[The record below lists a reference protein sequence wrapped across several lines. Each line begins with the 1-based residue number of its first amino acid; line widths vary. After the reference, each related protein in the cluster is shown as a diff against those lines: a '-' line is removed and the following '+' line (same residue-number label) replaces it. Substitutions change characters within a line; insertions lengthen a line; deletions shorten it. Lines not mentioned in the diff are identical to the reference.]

1 MIQRRFFKISA
12 EKRIFGLWPGKN
24 KGLSEED
31 REIVITL
38 NDLNMEIKSLHMCLD
53 AITDPNLIDAHIYEM
68 KAVNMRYRYYLEMC
82 KARGIMADVF

>member
-1 MIQRRFFKISA
+1 MWFK
-12 EKRIFGLWPGKN
+12 KN

-31 REIVITL
+31 KEIVITL

-53 AITDPNLIDAHIYEM
+53 SITDPSLIDAHIYEM
-68 KAVNMRYRYYLEMC
+68 KALNMRYKYYLEMC